1 MRDCRVILNHQNAH
15 RTGLALVSVRKPAIE
30 IIGFL
35 SRRRLHLERS
45 PSGTRHCSQPENA
58 DFLSE
63 MFPDRHLGRQ
73 RPATRGWPFVQAFHL
88 TLAGIPAQAY
98 GSHWINEAAKNV
110 R

>member
-1 MRDCRVILNHQNAH
+1 MAH
-15 RTGLALVSVRKPAIE
+15 CFLPSLVSVRKPAIE

-63 MFPDRHLGRQ
+63 MFPDRHSERECQGSPSSTPVRNMPQGLTGPNTTCTKADSFRAFPTDGR
-73 RPATRGWPFVQAFHL
+73 
-88 TLAGIPAQAY
+88 
-98 GSHWINEAAKNV
+98 
-110 R
+110 